1 MYEVIPQNY
10 SKIVRKSS
18 SGIIDEM
25 CVMNCLFALRVF
37 SLLFALC
44 VLFVCVCVRAHLH
57 GFMRLHARVLSIA
70 LCE

>member
-25 CVMNCLFALRVF
+25 CVLNCLFALRVF
-37 SLLFALC
+37 SLFFALC
-44 VLFVCVCVRAHLH
+44 ALLCACVCAHLH